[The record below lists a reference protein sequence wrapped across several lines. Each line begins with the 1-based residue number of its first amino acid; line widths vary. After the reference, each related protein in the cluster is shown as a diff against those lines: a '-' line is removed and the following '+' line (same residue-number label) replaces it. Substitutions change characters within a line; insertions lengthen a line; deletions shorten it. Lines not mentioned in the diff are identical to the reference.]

1 MVRAVVFEGTGS
13 FAPLAEPRQ
22 PTLGLA
28 DLRTDVPGGVFEGTG
43 SSAPLA
49 EPKQPTLGLADLR
62 TDVPG
67 VGRGTGQARAS
78 RGNGVAV
85 RELPV
90 CSDPHVLEGTG
101 IFVTLLFGASEASWL
116 NIKRSFAGRTS
127 KLGLFC
133 YGWNPKSLLTIWTI
147 DPMT

>member
-28 DLRTDVPGGVFEGTG
+28 GLR
-43 SSAPLA
+43 
-49 EPKQPTLGLADLR
+49 R
-62 TDVPG
+62 DVPG
-67 VGRGTGQARAS
+67 VGRGTGQPRAS

-101 IFVTLLFGASEASWL
+101 IFATGLILLPNDEAIHDGEESPTSNCDVSRHWMSWL
-116 NIKRSFAGRTS
+116 VAPSFSASRPHPDSRSRPQTDCIH
-127 KLGLFC
+127 GLI
-133 YGWNPKSLLTIWTI
+133 S
-147 DPMT
+147 